1 MRFGDAS
8 LTDYYQQ
15 RIEVP
20 FFNYYLLGKGD
31 GGELA
36 GATIFFTGE
45 NRWRTFEEWPPADA
59 RKEVLFLRSNG
70 ELSAESRSSAS
81 RSAAIAPIPRRP
93 CPTISRCVRRVTRP
107 IW

>member
-45 NRWRTFEEWPPADA
+45 NRCAPS
-59 RKEVLFLRSNG
+59 KSGLR
-70 ELSAESRSSAS
+70 
-81 RSAAIAPIPRRP
+81 
-93 CPTISRCVRRVTRP
+93 PTPVRRFFIFGQTAG
-107 IW
+107 

>member
-45 NRWRTFEEWPPADA
+45 NRWRTFEE
-59 RKEVLFLRSNG
+59 
-70 ELSAESRSSAS
+70 
-81 RSAAIAPIPRRP
+81 
-93 CPTISRCVRRVTRP
+93 
-107 IW
+107 